1 MYLKD
6 ELLFDEDTTFIY
18 QDKWIKESVQIVDD
32 AVYNVYH
39 GVGDSSLVKLLIKE
53 EIVIDL

>member
-32 AVYNVYH
+32 TVYNVYH